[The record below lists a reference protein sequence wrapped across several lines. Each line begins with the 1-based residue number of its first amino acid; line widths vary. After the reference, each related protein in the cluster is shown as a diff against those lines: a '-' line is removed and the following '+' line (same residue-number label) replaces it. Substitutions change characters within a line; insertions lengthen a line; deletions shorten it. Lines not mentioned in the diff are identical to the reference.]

1 MGRGRN
7 LSYTGNLAP
16 GPPGPQHTR
25 GHNYTLSPPSLP
37 GASPAPAGGLRR
49 LPGQTRRPKKRP
61 RRPKILPRGVQEGS
75 KRAYERSKRPQDSS
89 KPFQD
94 GFRWSQD
101 DPRGPGALPE
111 AFMRL
116 PKRAP
121 KANFNCFSLM
131 FEEFSGFHLFGAR
144 TAQNGSIGSTY
155 RPKTAQEAP
164 QKVNGGDD
172 DESVPGASSEP
183 SQKLRGIPT
192 PFQCPP

>member
-1 MGRGRN
+1 MRQD
-7 LSYTGNLAP
+7 
-16 GPPGPQHTR
+16 GPRSAQDGPR
-25 GHNYTLSPPSLP
+25 YS
-37 GASPAPAGGLRR
+37 
-49 LPGQTRRPKKRP
+49 
-61 RRPKILPRGVQEGS
+61 QEGS
-75 KRAYERSKRPQDSS
+75 KRAYERSKRPQDSP

-101 DPRGPGALPE
+101 DPRGPRTLPE

-121 KANFNCFSLM
+121 QANSSGFFNVFD
-131 FEEFSGFHLFGAR
+131 EFSASHIFGAR

-192 PFQCPP
+192 LFQCPP

>member
-1 MGRGRN
+1 MVTEALQHPRG
-7 LSYTGNLAP
+7 TKI
-16 GPPGPQHTR
+16 
-25 GHNYTLSPPSLP
+25 TLSPPSLP
-37 GASPAPAGGLRR
+37 GASPGPAGGF
-49 LPGQTRRPKKRP
+49 PGETRRPKKRP

-75 KRAYERSKRPQDSS
+75 KRAYERSKRPQDSP

-121 KANFNCFSLM
+121 QANFNGFSMM
-131 FEEFSGFHLFGAR
+131 FEEFSGSHLFGAR